1 MHKIYLFYF
10 LTLSL
15 LVSSC
20 GLIHNLPNSQNPNR
34 IESPN
39 ISYSFVDQNGNFYP
53 DNWRKA
59 IGAPKS
65 ATAKQPFSLM
75 KVASDKGA
83 NEVLQRF
90 ERQNMLQ
97 LSKRVANKKRVFIFI
112 HGFNADAASTQEHY
126 QYMAN
131 LIQVNANQDEIIR
144 FYWDGLKSNSPFRS
158 AKNWF
163 SAASFSQMAG
173 EFGLRRILNN
183 MADKD
188 VYLISHSRGASVV
201 MSALSNPQYN
211 EKFAEQAKD
220 IHNVDIERAK
230 PLLENKNRITC
241 IMLAP
246 AIGLTEFQYKDTVA
260 NELKFVTLSPQVKKI
275 HITVNSTDKML
286 KKFFGFLANK
296 LNPTDLG
303 YKEDTYNE
311 LIKHYKIFSKTDFT
325 GMESHE
331 FNRYIRN
338 PKFKDMLK
346 DENIKTK

>member
-1 MHKIYLFYF
+1 MQKYYLFF
-10 LTLSL
+10 ISLLTLSL
-15 LVSSC
+15 GSC

-34 IESPN
+34 NESPN

-53 DNWRKA
+53 DNWRKSF
-59 IGAPKS
+59 GAPAK

-83 NEVLQRF
+83 GEVLQSF
-90 ERQNMLQ
+90 ERKNMLQ
-97 LSKRVANKKRVFIFI
+97 LSKRVASKKRVFIFI
-112 HGFNADAASTQEHY
+112 HGFNADAASTQDHY
-126 QYMAN
+126 EYMAK
-131 LIQVNANQDEIIR
+131 LIQTNSSEDEIIR

-183 MADKD
+183 MANKD

-211 EKFAEQAKD
+211 EKFAEKAKD
-220 IHNVDIERAK
+220 IHNIDIERAK

-246 AIGLTEFQYKDTVA
+246 AIGIGEFQYKDTVA
-260 NELKFVTLSPQVKKI
+260 NEMKFVELSPQVKRI
-275 HITVNSTDKML
+275 HITINSTDKTL
-286 KKFFGFLANK
+286 KKFFGFLSNK

-303 YKEDTYNE
+303 YKDDVYNE
-311 LIKHYKIFSKTDFT
+311 LIKHYGIFAKTDFT

-338 PKFKDMLK
+338 PKFKEVLK
-346 DENIKTK
+346 EEKVRVR